1 MVRRHQVLVVDD
13 EIANVRLLNRVLGG
27 DHDVFMALSG
37 TEALQIL
44 KDEPISLIVTDQRM
58 PGMTGVQLL
67 EESLSIRPDAMK
79 ILLTGYT
86 DVQALIDAINA
97 GHIYKYVPKPWDA
110 DELKLTVRR
119 ALETFELKEN
129 NDILLHD
136 LKYALAQLE
145 ELSTG
150 AIRALA
156 DALDAKCDYT
166 AGHSVRVSRFAVLI
180 GKAIGLPEDDLK
192 DLELAGILH
201 DIGKIGV
208 PESILW
214 KPAKLTDEEKDIMS
228 KHPVKSAQIIGE
240 LRGLARTR
248 DYVLHHHEYMDGTG
262 YPDQLKGE
270 EIPIGARII
279 LVSDAY
285 DAMTTDRPYR
295 NSIGHHAAIEELRS
309 RKGTQFDPIIVDTLI
324 ALMGEEHELLTENM
338 PASFL
343 GLSIPAIDPT
353 QTGKQYLAEAERRA
367 RLQAAAEIQK

>member
-1 MVRRHQVLVVDD
+1 MVRRHNILVIDD
-13 EIANVRLLNRVLGG
+13 EVANVRLLNRVLSG
-27 DHDVFMALSG
+27 DHDVFMAQG
-37 TEALQIL
+37 GAEGLQIL
-44 KDEPISLIVTDQRM
+44 QDEEISLIITDQRM

-67 EESLSIRPDAMK
+67 EQSLPIRPDAIK

-97 GHIYKYVPKPWDA
+97 GHVYKYVPKPWDA

-119 ALETFELKEN
+119 ALETYELKEN
-129 NDILLHD
+129 NDILMKD
-136 LKYALAQLE
+136 LQYALAQLE

-166 AGHSVRVSRFAVLI
+166 AGHSLRVSRIAVTI
-180 GKAIGLPEDDLK
+180 GRAIGLPEDHLK

-214 KPAKLTDEEKDIMS
+214 KPAKLTDEEREIMS

-248 DYVLHHHEYMDGTG
+248 EYVLHHHEYMDGTG
-262 YPDQLKGE
+262 YPDHLKGE

-295 NSIGHHAAIEELRS
+295 KSIGHEAAMEELTKK
-309 RKGTQFDPIIVDTLI
+309 KGSQFDPKIVDTL
-324 ALMGEEHELLTENM
+324 LGLLEENPNLFKEDQE
-338 PASFL
+338 SFL
-343 GLSIPAIDPT
+343 GLSIPAIDPA
-353 QTGKQYLAEAERRA
+353 QTGKHYRAEAERRA
-367 RLQAAAEIQK
+367 RLEAAAKIQP